1 MAVQDIAFTAPGIG
15 SVIMLPDSTTSQVN
29 GGYGGWDVVSR
40 PKRKGLTQWN
50 GKDPIRMQI
59 PILFDGHRKRN
70 SQEIPI
76 SKLSRM
82 ALPPEGGKGEPPV
95 ITVDGNGIPHPG
107 PERWVIE
114 NLVWGTNVI
123 WERDR
128 SGSMSRMRQDCV
140 VNLLEHVAEDRVAFS
155 GLATQPVAPSGR
167 IFLYTVQEGDTLNQI
182 AVQAYSDSTQWNK
195 IAEANDL
202 RDPSALLTGEVLVIP

>member
-1 MAVQDIAFTAPGIG
+1 MARASVTFTAPGIG
-15 SVIMLPDSTTSQVN
+15 SVSAISDATTAQVS

-40 PKRKGLTQWN
+40 PRRKGLTQWN

-59 PILFDGHRKRN
+59 PVLFDGWRGRN

-76 SKLSRM
+76 SRLSRM

-95 ITVDGNGIPHPG
+95 ISVEGNGVPHPG

-114 NLVWGTNVI
+114 NLQWGTNALWDV
-123 WERDR
+123 DR

-140 VNLLEHVAEDRVAFS
+140 VNLLEFVDADRIAFS
-155 GLATQPVAPSGR
+155 GLGTQPSTPSGKMFR
-167 IFLYTVQEGDTLNQI
+167 YTVQDGDTLNRV
-182 AVQAYSDSTQWNK
+182 AVAAYGDSASWPR
-195 IAEANDL
+195 IAEANGL
-202 RDPSALLTGEVLVIP
+202 RDPAALITGETLVIP